1 MKEIIIT
8 LLEIFAFGALYC
20 AVSEYIYRI
29 KSRAW
34 SRQNRLLHRARHFED
49 LATKHRREVNDL
61 LAELSEIKTK
71 NQR

>member
-1 MKEIIIT
+1 MKEIILT
-8 LLEIFAFGALYC
+8 LLTIFAFGVLYC
-20 AVSEYIYRI
+20 SFSEYIYRI

-34 SRQNRLLHRARHFED
+34 SRQNRLIQRARHFED

>member
-1 MKEIIIT
+1 MKEIILT
-8 LLEIFAFGALYC
+8 LLAIFAFGALYC

-34 SRQNRLLHRARHFED
+34 SRQNRLLQRARHFED

>member
-1 MKEIIIT
+1 MKEIILT
-8 LLEIFAFGALYC
+8 LLTIFAFGVLYC

-34 SRQNRLLHRARHFED
+34 SRQNRLLQRARHFED